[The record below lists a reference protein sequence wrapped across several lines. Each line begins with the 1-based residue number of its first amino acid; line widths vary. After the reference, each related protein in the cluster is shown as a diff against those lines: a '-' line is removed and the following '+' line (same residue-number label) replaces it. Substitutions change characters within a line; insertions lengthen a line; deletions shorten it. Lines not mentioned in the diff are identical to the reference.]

1 MSIRDAALAGMWYPG
16 TETACRRKIEG
27 LIEGTA
33 PSKTGIAGIVP
44 HAGWDY
50 SGSLAIKVYQALA
63 AAAVAPE
70 LILLFGTHMAPSSR
84 PHISRASG
92 FETPLG
98 AIDAAEGLTEELAK
112 RLKLSADPADSRF
125 RGGGDNTIEVQLPM
139 IKYFMPDAKLA
150 VISPPFS
157 SESIEIGR
165 VAVEAAKELEVP
177 FAVVGSTD
185 LTHYGPRFGFTP
197 KGVGETAARWVRE
210 ENDAQ
215 LIQKV
220 LDMDPEAV
228 LDEAAENHN
237 ACVPG
242 AVAAALAGAKEMG
255 ATEASLLEY
264 RSSYDLGPS
273 DTFVGYAAIVME

>member
-1 MSIRDAALAGMWYPG
+1 MTIREATLAGMWYPG
-16 TETACRRKIEG
+16 TDAGCRGKIEQLMDG
-27 LIEGTA
+27 SASIDPA
-33 PSKTGIAGIVP
+33 IAGIVP

-63 AAAVAPE
+63 AAEAVPE
-70 LILLFGTHMAPSSR
+70 LLLLFGTHMSHSSR

-98 AIDAAEGLTEELAK
+98 VIDAAEDLSEELAK
-112 RLKLSADPADSRF
+112 DLKLSTDPADSSF
-125 RGGGDNTIEVQLPM
+125 RGGDNTIEVQLPM
-139 IKYFMPDAKLA
+139 IKYLLPEVKLV

-157 SESIEIGR
+157 PESIEIGR
-165 VAVEAAKELEVP
+165 AAVEAAKERGVP

-197 KGVGETAARWVRE
+197 KGTGDSAARWVKE
-210 ENDAQ
+210 ENDARF
-215 LIQKV
+215 IQKV
-220 LDMDPEAV
+220 VEMDPEGV
-228 LDEAAENHN
+228 LEEAAENHN

-255 ATEASLLEY
+255 ATTATLIEHLT
-264 RSSYDLGPS
+264 SYDLQPS
-273 DTFVGYAAIVME
+273 DTLVGYAAVVMR